1 MAEEIEVPGKPI
13 NLGGGSQEI
22 PVYTPVGPGSMGG
35 GSPRLS
41 SDQLYAGI
49 QTQSSALPNISA
61 SSLPDSSRYNVYLP
75 GRDMEEMY
83 GQQQSTWEKWGNGFG
98 KMVGTATT
106 SFLNGTVGTV
116 YGIGSMIRDAK
127 VSSFYDNEFGRGLD
141 STNKYLENYLPNFYT
156 KAEKDASWYSPD
168 NILTANFFSDKV
180 LKNLGYSIGS
190 IGAGF
195 AWGGILKSIGLT
207 NRLVQAGRGLE
218 TVEAVENA
226 ILTAPK
232 IGRYGAVNNALTGLS
247 NQYLKPLGA
256 KSLTNADRGLTSV
269 FGTMGESSFESL
281 QNLNAVR
288 EKMIKSYISK
298 YGKEPTGT
306 ALDEINDYA
315 EKVGNYTWGM
325 NVALLSATN
334 YIQLPKILNSSK
346 VAERR
351 MMNQIVKENVEKG
364 VTLADRVA
372 AKYIKSPSL
381 LEAIAGKPGRLF
393 NKYVVNPAAL
403 LFAPIEAFEEGA
415 QYSIQIGTEDYFSRA
430 YNVNDDVSSFWEN
443 VSGAFENVL
452 GEGVNKTLSTKEG
465 LESILIGGLSGG
477 IQTSF
482 SPFGQNTIKERGFF
496 GEGGIKGTNTED
508 AIKAINDSKN
518 INQVLKDA
526 VKYGNIAINSQK
538 LRQEDIAN
546 NDTLNEKDHEQDYTL
561 SYIMPRVKYGKVDSI
576 KEEIGLY
583 KQQSLSDQ
591 GFQELQNE
599 GVVLTGETREK
610 FIQRLDNITQTATQV
625 NKTFE
630 LFDDKYSVLL
640 DKDGKRLYTDDLIE
654 KMTYASAKV
663 IDYDKR
669 TSELQ
674 SKLAGQGILTS
685 EIDLV
690 LFNNAAWK
698 TGDIKTAL
706 NDKDVQ
712 AAILKVSSELENLE
726 SINQDEIVEDLS
738 DYVDLTIR
746 RKSFLEDFNEMK
758 SNPEKF
764 KTEEPVAPENQLA
777 PPPLKPGE
785 TVPTIS
791 IKTKTGEKQIEIGT
805 EYFLGRVV
813 GKDKNGKDVYRL
825 PRLTVLGENEDGT
838 IQIKDNNGVRNISKE
853 EFEDYKLAK
862 VETTLSNKKAKYFL
876 EHWNTKFEFNF
887 GKGIKQIGRL
897 EWNDKDKILT
907 FVYLNK
913 KGQRKEIEVTGDQF
927 IPKKGFTDPMIKA
940 VGQLTKEQ
948 EKAQE
953 ELAEDAKTDPRV
965 AVKRAER
972 IRILAELFDELSVRQ
987 DKTIALIDRK
997 QKQIAKIKEDLA
1009 KLEQEIANAEVDG
1022 RSKNSVRF
1030 KAATKKALA
1039 NAISLSRTQEQLE
1052 EQVVYLENDSQELD
1066 FNLSYISDL
1075 ISNVDL
1081 LPTDSKELLAE
1092 LNENLIDLE
1101 VLQETTYKQI
1111 ATITSLI
1118 KETEKA
1124 LNSFIDFISNL
1135 IEKFEAKF
1143 PNVPRIM
1150 GQDYVD
1156 FLKTNPNFLKL
1167 KPYYREELSELEDL
1181 IGMVEDGDI
1190 SPSQTKLDDLKEH
1203 LAIMEKDAQEFQ
1215 KEIDVKTLVLKKFE
1229 EVAAKYKAQ
1238 KAEEDKLQRD
1248 EKLIEQ
1254 FIGTLGGYTQTHV
1267 NDKSYEAAS
1276 KKTIMEVVLSTIGSG
1291 KDDANK
1297 PFNIRLKNF
1306 AFKFNKL
1313 VNKDTIRGV
1322 IVTNDT
1328 QNDIIPG
1335 LTEHLMSD
1343 VTEKQKAKY
1352 DHTKTIVLVITD
1364 ADGNPVDENGVTIPK
1379 GADLLNTAIYQ
1390 VFPTEKLTAEYNG
1403 KMESMFR
1410 EGTDPKIEASL
1421 REQYAEWRASI
1432 LARTELSKPVSISR
1446 SFGIAEYSKIKNQYG
1461 EEINYDVR
1469 NSVEEAGL
1477 ITNDDLVQSQ
1487 AITVA
1492 TTNDSIEFGNTT
1504 FKTPLGGVFLKVKDG
1519 LYKLFNRKFN
1529 EKEATAIYDVI
1540 HQLSKNGNGKEGKLS
1555 PESTNLINW
1564 LKSVVYWGIN
1574 KTQEGERKEAGYN
1587 SVWFETVKEDDKKV
1601 TRLFISA
1608 KEKDS
1613 TQQFEF
1619 TPTGLEE
1626 RKADI
1631 ILLLTKLYSNTD
1643 AKLVNNSGNYNN
1655 KYYQITGINSEGK
1668 PITTTWPNYQSYL
1681 LSDKTPDGSPREVPL
1696 STPIRKLNGED
1707 DVNKD
1712 GYYFTLTDD
1721 SEFEIPELVSE
1732 APVEAPLAPA
1742 AEEKEETS
1750 SPVVPVQAAP
1760 VAATPQKFNL
1770 EGGENTIPIGT
1781 FGNVK
1786 FRLNGEKY
1794 IETDG
1799 KKGLDFDIPF
1809 DTLASLILA
1818 RNISEDAGRNLI
1830 ANVIIAKFKPQLDA
1844 MSLTSP
1850 ETIEE
1855 VAEAAP
1861 IITPVTEEEVKADT
1875 DKLAEILAKAAKIA
1889 PRDNEANRI
1898 KLEKE
1903 IEDFTPEDWNKIEAF
1918 IKKVLPTIPFYRVK
1932 NMIEATNGRQAWGM
1946 LHKGAIYVT
1955 ENAEVGTAYHEVF
1968 EAIWKMFSSPEEKKA
1983 ILNEFKNRSGSFV
1996 DRETGITI
2004 TYKDATAQQVKEQL
2018 AEEFRDYVLTGKHFD
2033 KNQGKSFIGRMFSEL
2048 MDFIKAFFTEENALG
2063 NTQQLFENITSGYYA
2078 KYNPYE
2084 SNLSYAN
2091 KGIIDIDTVE
2101 AGEGAEF
2108 RLTPIPAQ
2116 QMIDIVEDMTYSTLA
2131 TLSKN
2136 NEDLFTAGA
2145 SINKKQTLAKLNE
2158 EILNRVSE
2166 QIAILNS
2173 IKNDPET
2180 IESEKK
2186 KAIANQANKVNLY
2199 KKIES
2204 DWDLIVKRYEKKLKT
2219 FSIEFDEND
2228 NLLRTDEDNT
2238 GKGDYIDSRKID
2250 NFRKANSAIKLLFG
2264 TLARTVVTKTGKIE
2278 LDPSTI
2284 GGAQLIPS
2292 DKVFITL
2299 KNALYDS
2306 LTVDQMFDRLKAI
2319 GQSDS
2324 DYAVLYYRITRSKVT
2339 DASIDFDKLQE
2350 HDLQLISAF
2359 WKAMKGQNANVISVF
2374 TLPSGQVVIGDSNL
2388 SQASRQAKRKLS
2400 NEIISSI
2407 KTDNPYIKY
2416 NESTGKYNV
2425 ATNNKGEKII
2435 DSYVL
2440 YANDLKTY
2448 TSFLKNIGIV
2458 FNEKELKQKL
2468 SNDQQLEFKTVVEGI
2483 KKSLSNVN
2491 NVVSLS
2497 NTSLEI
2503 DGTLLKLGSI
2513 QSIIEYPEFESTY
2526 FNVNGERTQTYLGSN
2541 ALSELYAVL
2550 KSIKNIKELEGTN
2563 YGYLL
2568 TDVFS
2573 KGDASVMLNKMF
2585 NVATTGNRRD
2595 GTEELLHPVY
2605 IDGTIDEKKNKKT
2618 ESSKLSIKQ
2627 RIIQEINLNISG
2639 VFMNLVPGDASIEWA
2654 IRMFNK
2660 KSPFVTKEDFDYD
2673 EHLKIFSNYFISEV
2687 NLAKDGRTTAK
2698 PNNSGELRFF
2708 KDILGED
2715 YKKVWNATSK
2725 KESGEK
2731 IYDDNKAVIDKAVN
2745 KFIAA
2750 EAADTRDLLDVYG
2763 ITKLTDEGLAVEDLA
2778 FTEGETITEEELAEK
2793 LNLLAVNYI
2802 IANIEMHKLIYSD
2815 PYQYKE
2821 ELKRIKNFLSPR
2833 QPLLTGSSLLNSTF
2847 NKLYNK
2853 FYDKDDIG
2861 YSDMTTEIFRS
2872 SVIADIFSTDE
2883 LPGYDTPYEETD
2895 GGGYISLKAN
2905 RIFGIRAGS
2914 WTPSNDLQYRYDIA
2928 YEKTVRGENL
2938 TEEKKKEKGLTLTK
2952 EEKNFNIRKIVNKED
2967 GKVSYIG
2974 NNPNVK
2980 STYTTRK
2987 PIVSG
2992 NKADGKN
2999 YNDIV
3004 LDKFA
3009 LTPLSYRILHELN
3022 PTSNALKLYDKM
3034 QAEEVD
3040 YVVYNSGRKVGAGI
3054 ATPLYKTGGE
3064 FNTDV
3069 FKEINNI
3076 PFTIMGVQSE
3086 VPSKEESIVTQGS
3099 QITKLVTLDFLEAGM
3114 PIDFMPEEKDF
3125 NKRYVQWIALEDK
3138 ESYNEGDNL
3147 YKEIINNQ
3155 TLLEEKIKQGYK
3167 ILLSK
3172 LGITESTNDKNE
3184 KTFKIT
3190 NVDKLIDTLT
3200 NEILKREVNENIIK
3214 AFEQFKENKGIILE
3228 ATPAYQQI
3236 RNILYSIAN
3245 KNVISPK
3252 ISGGSKVQV
3261 SSALLESVRAEGK
3274 EITDKEGVTRTVY
3287 GSTDLKFYRNKNGER
3302 VCQIMI
3308 GRWFKSDMSDKDL
3321 LDYLNKTDEGK
3332 KILRGVAFRI
3342 PTQKQNSID
3351 VFEIKRFLPDSF
3363 GDNVII
3369 PSALVKK
3376 AGSDFDIDKLSMYL
3390 KNVFQDASGRLKI
3403 VTRKGNEEESK
3414 KEYTNLYREKI
3425 LNKVDKIQNTEQ
3437 FKNDLLNILYKIEK
3451 VENNQIDFANNE
3463 EEKFFNDNKEILQEI
3478 INQASDAEINPSDYI
3493 KDQLSKIEGKKEELV
3508 SKLFNINLKED
3519 FVNNMYKKAL
3529 DNEYIQSLEN
3539 IISHPLNFDNLIKPN
3554 SAKELEDLSK
3564 EIVVLTGQKKIDYS
3578 SVGNMLNRRF
3588 MSQLRQDFVTGKFAI
3603 GIAATAQTNHADN
3616 QRTFITIDRDKLN
3629 TDAISDVDKYW
3640 LGNGIINLP
3649 HNTVENKATLSMINN
3664 TDGRSISDI
3673 IGQFIDG
3680 FVDISK
3686 GPWIMKLGATPNV
3699 VGTWL
3704 FLTKVGVPI
3713 RTTAYFMNQPI
3724 IRDYLS
3730 NIQSDGYS
3738 YLFMDQYVND
3748 VKEQYPTS
3756 KNVKAT
3762 YLPGEKELKD
3772 MLSGKDLKP
3781 LQNAQQH
3788 LILDEFLKYAKMA
3801 EHLFKVQQATNFDTA
3816 NLNDN
3821 FLIFK
3826 KIIQLERTKNTII
3839 SSADDLLNT
3848 SFKNVLKNAIFDIR
3862 NAFAQILL
3870 SDKGRVREV
3879 MQAVL
3884 LPYVDRSDR
3893 DFVKISQTAVNTLF
3907 DWAMLNSKHGES
3919 QYSNQISKT
3928 LLGNSTEK
3936 SAATQIIE
3944 FRDAV
3949 KKNPNHVLHNNI
3961 VLNKLE
3967 IEAGK
3972 KTSKPDNLYL
3982 AGRDNVYDQNLIIDG
3997 FREIREAL
4005 GTENKDLYGKL
4016 VRVAILQSGL
4026 TVSPI
4031 SFTSLL
4037 PYEDFNE
4044 VYNVALATLENLPNL
4059 ADFQKLN
4066 IFERTNWNNTDAI
4079 PSKSAFLVKNVRGG
4093 MTNINEDFLDKGLVN
4108 AMNKGEVTKVISI
4121 STKSLEGRSDFM
4133 TYSWQSDVIFDS
4145 EKGEFVI
4152 LTKKLKAIARRKGD
4166 YSYVKKGLFQ
4176 RVYVENENGVRV
4188 PFTQTSKDGKYIN
4201 YLYKMVNAWGDS
4213 YRANESY
4220 DVVKPSILDNDY
4232 QKVIIESTDDD
4243 VLSVLD
4249 NLPATAPATSVKVK
4263 LKDGNSYTSDQLGA
4277 KMLLAMGYTSQ
4288 EAGKIIKDNKC

>member
-1 MAEEIEVPGKPI
+1 MPDTPLVNRTGLEQSF
-13 NLGGGSQEI
+13 GGYESTAAFTDLPTVAHKELSNPSPSITEDGQPAPS
-22 PVYTPVGPGSMGG
+22 PVDALERIALSAKHSDRKMGG
-35 GSPRLS
+35 GIDRSLSEVTSPRYKAFVPG
-41 SDQLYAGI
+41 DYNNEDAYA
-49 QTQSSALPNISA
+49 Q
-61 SSLPDSSRYNVYLP
+61 
-75 GRDMEEMY
+75 
-83 GQQQSTWEKWGNGFG
+83 GQGWSEKMVNSVGKGLLLTGTTFLQSTVGMVNG
-98 KMVGTATT
+98 
-106 SFLNGTVGTV
+106 L
-116 YGIGSMIRDAK
+116 IRWKQDGRAA
-127 VSSFYDNEFGRGLD
+127 SFYDNDMTRSIDEI
-141 STNKYLENYLPNFYT
+141 NKKAENFLPNYYT
-156 KAEKDASWYSPD
+156 DAEKNASWYSPTK
-168 NILTANFFSDKV
+168 IFTANFFWDGIIKNMGFAAGAMLAGGVFTKGLSSIPGLARLFSVGKAAEALAATEEGLLAADKVAETYGKIKGLSDKFLSSYKLLNPGGRAMV
-180 LKNLGYSIGS
+180 AGLSTTGE
-190 IGAGF
+190 AGF
-195 AWGGILKSIGLT
+195 EGYNNMTQFRDERIQEYKD
-207 NRLVQAGRGLE
+207 
-218 TVEAVENA
+218 
-226 ILTAPK
+226 K
-232 IGRYGAVNNALTGLS
+232 HYGE
-247 NQYLKPLGA
+247 
-256 KSLTNADRGLTSV
+256 D
-269 FGTMGESSFESL
+269 
-281 QNLNAVR
+281 
-288 EKMIKSYISK
+288 
-298 YGKEPTGT
+298 PTGT
-306 ALDEINDYA
+306 DLTNINQLA
-315 EKVGNYTWGM
+315 ESVGNSSFLL
-325 NVALLSATN
+325 NVGLLTATN
-334 YIQLPKILNSSK
+334 YIQWPKILGSSYK
-346 VAERR
+346 A
-351 MMNQIVKENVEKG
+351 EKG
-364 VTLADRVA
+364 MINSLTKEIGDITTDVA
-372 AKYIKSPSL
+372 GNLIEKK
-381 LEAIAGKPGRLF
+381 AITRFGKMLSGVNKVRPYLF
-393 NKYVVNPAAL
+393 SAS
-403 LFAPIEAFEEGA
+403 EGFEEGA
-415 QYSIQIGTEDYFSRA
+415 QYAIQVGTQDY
-430 YNVNDDVSSFWEN
+430 YNKKNKGNATSFVDSLSEGITQTLGTNEGMEN
-443 VSGAFENVL
+443 V
-452 GEGVNKTLSTKEG
+452 
-465 LESILIGGLSGG
+465 LIGGLSGSLMQARG
-477 IQTSF
+477 TYAERKEKS
-482 SPFGQNTIKERGFF
+482 QNTKDFLQAVNKYKLSSFTKDTIDSVNRGTVLQEERENHLRQGDIL
-496 GEGGIKGTNTED
+496 E
-508 AIKAINDSKN
+508 S
-518 INQVLKDA
+518 KDA
-526 VKYGNIAINSQK
+526 EADYIINYLTPRIKYGRFDLVTS
-538 LRQEDIAN
+538 DIA
-546 NDTLNEKDHEQDYTL
+546 D
-561 SYIMPRVKYGKVDSI
+561 
-576 KEEIGLY
+576 Y
-583 KQQSLSDQ
+583 KQLAMSDEGFAQLQAEGKALSTDTKEAFLQRLTNLEFTAGNMKSLYQSLNLRY
-591 GFQELQNE
+591 GGLQ
-599 GVVLTGETREK
+599 T
-610 FIQRLDNITQTATQV
+610 
-625 NKTFE
+625 
-630 LFDDKYSVLL
+630 
-640 DKDGKRLYTDDLIE
+640 KDGKALYSPEVFD
-654 KMTYASAKV
+654 KMVYAATKV
-663 IDYDKR
+663 ADYDKR
-669 TSELQ
+669 LPSLSFQLADSNIDTDTIAKDLLAGNSESYNAALAKVESVKGEKQDDNIQALQDFSELT
-674 SKLAGQGILTS
+674 L
-685 EIDLV
+685 
-690 LFNNAAWK
+690 
-698 TGDIKTAL
+698 
-706 NDKDVQ
+706 
-712 AAILKVSSELENLE
+712 
-726 SINQDEIVEDLS
+726 
-738 DYVDLTIR
+738 R
-746 RKSFLEDFNEMK
+746 RQQFLEEYDAIKK
-758 SNPEKF
+758 SPKEF
-764 KTEEPVAPENQLA
+764 KESEPVASENQLA

-785 TVPTIS
+785 KVPTIS

-805 EYFLGRVV
+805 EYFLGRTV
-813 GKDKNGKDVYRL
+813 GKDKDGKPINRL

-838 IQIKDNNGVRNISKE
+838 IQVKDVNGIRNISKE

-862 VETTLSNKKAKYFL
+862 VSSTLADKKGKYFL
-876 EHWNTKFEFNF
+876 YHWNVEYEHYGRKNKDGTPAK
-887 GKGIKQIGRL
+887 GRL
-897 EWNDKDKILT
+897 EYNEKDRILD
-907 FVYLNK
+907 FVYTRNGVEK
-913 KGQRKEIEVTGDQF
+913 REEITGDQLV
-927 IPKKGFTDPMIKA
+927 PAKGYKHGMIKPI
-940 VGQLTKEQ
+940 GLLTEEQ
-948 EKAQE
+948 TQSE
-953 ELAEDAKTDPRV
+953 EEFKEDAKTDPRV
-965 AVKRAER
+965 SAKRAER
-972 IRILAELFDELSVRQ
+972 IRILSELFDELSVRQ
-987 DKTIALIDRK
+987 DKTSSLIDRK

-1030 KAATKKALA
+1030 KASTKKALA

-1190 SPSQTKLDDLKEH
+1190 SPSQTKLDGLKEH

-1267 NDKSYEAAS
+1267 NDKSYEVAS

-1313 VNKDTIRGV
+1313 VNKDAIRGV

-1343 VTEKQKAKY
+1343 ATEKQKAKFDY
-1352 DHTKTIVLVITD
+1352 TKTIVLVITD
-1364 ADGNPVDENGVTIPK
+1364 ADGNPIDENGITIPE

-1403 KMESMFR
+1403 KVESMFR

-1432 LARTELSKPVSISR
+1432 LARTELSKPVSISK

-1477 ITNDDLVQSQ
+1477 VTNDDLVQSQ

-1721 SEFEIPELVSE
+1721 SEFEIPELVPE

-1786 FRLNGEKY
+1786 FRLNGKKY

-1799 KKGLDFDIPF
+1799 KKGLAFEIPF
-1809 DTLASLILA
+1809 DTLANFILA
-1818 RNISEDAGRNLI
+1818 RNVSEDKARNII
-1830 ANVIIAKFKPQLDA
+1830 ANVMIAKFKPQLDA

-2108 RLTPIPAQ
+2108 RLTTIPAQ

-2145 SINKKQTLAKLNE
+2145 SINKKQTLAKLKQ
-2158 EILNRVSE
+2158 EILNRVLE
-2166 QIAILNS
+2166 QIGILNS

-2186 KAIANQANKVNLY
+2186 KAIANEANKVNLY
-2199 KKIES
+2199 KDIES
-2204 DWDLIVKRYEKKLKT
+2204 DWDLIVKRYEEKLKT

-2228 NLLRTDEDNT
+2228 NLLITDEDNT

-2264 TLARTVVTKTGKIE
+2264 TLARTVVTKTGKID

-2503 DGTLLKLGSI
+2503 DGTLLKLGAI

-2568 TDVFS
+2568 TDAFNNTNISES

-2660 KSPFVTKEDFDYD
+2660 KSPFVTKEDFNYD

-2861 YSDMTTEIFRS
+2861 YSDMTTEIFKS
-2872 SVIADIFSTDE
+2872 SVIADVFSTDE
-2883 LPGYDTPYEETD
+2883 LPGYEKPYEETD

-2914 WTPSNDLQYRYDIA
+2914 WTPANDLQYRYDIA
-2928 YEKTVRGENL
+2928 YEKTVKGENL

-2987 PIVSG
+2987 PIVAG

-3034 QAEEVD
+3034 QTEKVD

-3274 EITDKEGVTRTVY
+3274 EITDKEGNTRTVY

-3616 QRTFITIDRDKLN
+3616 QRTLITIDRDKLN

-3640 LGNGIINLP
+3640 LGDGIINLP

-3772 MLSGKDLKP
+3772 MLSSKDLKP

-4066 IFERTNWNNTDAI
+4066 IFERTNWNNTNAI
-4079 PSKSAFLVKNVRGG
+4079 PSKSAFLVKNVIGG
-4093 MTNINEDFLDKGLVN
+4093 MTNINEDFLDKGLVS
-4108 AMNKGEVTKVISI
+4108 AMNKGDVAKVISI

-4166 YSYVKKGLFQ
+4166 YSYIKKGLFQ
-4176 RVYVENENGVRV
+4176 RVYVENDNGVRV

-4288 EAGKIIKDNKC
+4288 EAGKIIKNNKC

>member
-1 MAEEIEVPGKPI
+1 MAEDINPIQGDRMLGMEQRLTEELKPVNLPIDIPNVVPRSNIREPEGKI
-13 NLGGGSQEI
+13 QNTQNYKDIFYNLLDQASPKTGNDFPGVSGSDI
-22 PVYTPVGPGSMGG
+22 D
-35 GSPRLS
+35 LS
-41 SDQLYAGI
+41 G
-49 QTQSSALPNISA
+49 
-61 SSLPDSSRYNVYLP
+61 RYPKFYP
-75 GRDMEEMY
+75 GRDNEEMY
-83 GQQQSTWEKWGNGFG
+83 AQSQGGFEKAYNGIT
-98 KMVGTATT
+98 KMAGIASAT
-106 SFLNGTVGTV
+106 FINGTVGAV
-116 YGIGSMIRDAK
+116 YGAIKSAETGKI
-127 VSSFYDNEFGRGLD
+127 SSFYNNDLATSLNDWTDTLE
-141 STNKYLENYLPNFYT
+141 NKYAHYKTEREKNGSWWEPANVFTGNFLW
-156 KAEKDASWYSPD
+156 DG
-168 NILTANFFSDKV
+168 IV
-180 LKNLGYSIGS
+180 KNLGFSL
-190 IGAGF
+190 GAAASGF
-195 AWGGILKSIGLT
+195 AWGGALKAIGLT
-207 NRLVQAGRGLE
+207 SKLMSGGVKLASQADDIIANSALLPATQRLSAINSELSAVLGSVGRGLMKSDRAIVA
-218 TVEAVENA
+218 TFGTIGEAGLEA
-226 ILTAPK
+226 
-232 IGRYGAVNNALTGLS
+232 LS
-247 NQYLKPLGA
+247 NSKA
-256 KSLTNADRGLTSV
+256 
-269 FGTMGESSFESL
+269 F
-281 QNLNAVR
+281 R
-288 EKMIKSYISK
+288 EQM
-298 YGKEPTGT
+298 
-306 ALDEINDYA
+306 INDFVADKGYQPT
-315 EKVGNYTWGM
+315 ETDLKEIDRLSESVGNFSYFA
-325 NVALLSATN
+325 NSALLTATN
-334 YIQLPKILNSSK
+334 YIQLPKIFSSSFKNEKNILNNI
-346 VAERR
+346 EFT
-351 MMNQIVKENVEKG
+351 EG
-364 VTLADRVA
+364 
-372 AKYIKSPSL
+372 
-381 LEAIAGKPGRLF
+381 
-393 NKYVVNPAAL
+393 KYVDALPAKGFGKL
-403 LFAPIEAFEEGA
+403 LYKSKNVASLFFNTSEAFEEGA
-415 QYSIQIGTEDYFSRA
+415 QFAIQTGTQNYFKKKSKGSEEA
-430 YNVNDDVSSFWEN
+430 SVMDDGVLFGIKEAITSDEGTLNIFTGGF
-443 VSGAFENVL
+443 SGALQSSGIVGVKNKRL
-452 GEGVNKTLSTKEG
+452 AIGETGKIGERGITGYGGEEGKLRTESIVALNKSRIKDKMKDAYSNIKAAEVIQAEREEAIRRG
-465 LESILIGGLSGG
+465 DILESKDLEFDYAHNFITTRLKY
-477 IQTSF
+477 
-482 SPFGQNTIKERGFF
+482 NAKESIDF
-496 GEGGIKGTNTED
+496 E
-508 AIKAINDSKN
+508 
-518 INQVLKDA
+518 
-526 VKYGNIAINSQK
+526 IAS
-538 LRQEDIAN
+538 L
-546 NDTLNEKDHEQDYTL
+546 
-561 SYIMPRVKYGKVDSI
+561 
-576 KEEIGLY
+576 
-583 KQQSLSDQ
+583 KQQAITDFL
-591 GFQELQNE
+591 GLKQEGYAAATDTQESFL
-599 GVVLTGETREK
+599 R
-610 FIQRLDNITQTATQV
+610 RLDNLQIHADNSVKLYEAANLKYKGLV
-625 NKTFE
+625 NKETGEPTYSEDILDRLVYAASKVADYDLRAPQLATNLLANNVSIAGILEDIVLKGVPSEEATKEALSAIDALNTINSDE
-630 LFDDKYSVLL
+630 LK
-640 DKDGKRLYTDDLIE
+640 TDLKDLIE
-654 KMTYASAKV
+654 
-663 IDYDKR
+663 
-669 TSELQ
+669 
-674 SKLAGQGILTS
+674 
-685 EIDLV
+685 
-690 LFNNAAWK
+690 
-698 TGDIKTAL
+698 
-706 NDKDVQ
+706 
-712 AAILKVSSELENLE
+712 
-726 SINQDEIVEDLS
+726 LS
-738 DYVDLTIR
+738 LR
-746 RKSFLEDFNEMK
+746 RKQFLDEYKEIK
-758 SNPEKF
+758 STPEKF
-764 KTEEPVAPENQLA
+764 KEPEPIAPENQLA

-785 TVPTIS
+785 KIPTVT

-805 EYFLGRVV
+805 EYFLGRSI
-813 GKDKNGKDVYRL
+813 GKDKDGKDEYRL

-838 IQIKDNNGVRNISKE
+838 IQVKDANGIRNISKE
-853 EFEDYKLAK
+853 KFEDYKLAK
-862 VETTLSNKKAKYFL
+862 VETTLSDKKANYFL
-876 EHWNTKFEFNF
+876 KNWNADFEFNF
-887 GKGIKQIGRL
+887 GKGIKQIGKL
-897 EWNDKDKILT
+897 EWSDKDRILT
-907 FVYLNK
+907 FVYFNK
-913 KGQRKEIEVTGDQF
+913 KGEKKEIEVTGDQF
-927 IPKKGFTDPMIKA
+927 EAQGTFKDPMIKKI
-940 VGQLTKEQ
+940 GNITKEE
-948 EKAQE
+948 EKDLK
-953 ELAEDAKTDPRV
+953 ELTEDAKTDNRV
-965 AVKRAER
+965 SAKRAER
-972 IRILAELFDELSVRQ
+972 IRILSELFDELSTRQ

-1009 KLEQEIANAEVDG
+1009 KLEQEIANAEIDG

-1092 LNENLIDLE
+1092 LNENILDLE

-1111 ATITSLI
+1111 ATIVSLI

-1124 LNSFIDFISNL
+1124 INSFIDFISNL

-1156 FLKTNPNFLKL
+1156 FLKANPNFLKL

-1190 SPSQTKLDDLKEH
+1190 VPNQTKLDNLKEH

-1215 KEIDVKTLVLKKFE
+1215 KEIDAKTLILKKFE
-1229 EVAAKYKAQ
+1229 QVAEQYKKQ
-1238 KAEEDKLQRD
+1238 KEEEDKLQRD

-1267 NDKSYEAAS
+1267 NDKSYEVAS
-1276 KKTIMEVVLSTIGSG
+1276 KKTAMEVVLSTIGSG
-1291 KDDANK
+1291 IEDAK
-1297 PFNIRLKNF
+1297 KLFNIRLKNF
-1306 AFKFNKL
+1306 AFNFNKL
-1313 VNKDTIRGV
+1313 ANKDAIRGV
-1322 IVTNDT
+1322 IVTNNT

-1335 LTEHLMSD
+1335 LTEHLMLD
-1343 VTEKQKAKY
+1343 ATEKQKAKY
-1352 DHTKTIVLVITD
+1352 DPTKTIVLVITD
-1364 ADGNPVDENGVTIPK
+1364 ADGNPVDVNGVTIPK
-1379 GADLLNTAIYQ
+1379 GTDPKVLLNTAIYQ

-1403 KMESMFR
+1403 KIESMFR

-1421 REQYAEWRASI
+1421 REQYTEWRASI

-1477 ITNDDLVQSQ
+1477 ITNDDLLETQ
-1487 AITVA
+1487 AITVV

-1529 EKEATAIYDVI
+1529 EKEATTIYDVI
-1540 HQLSKNGNGKEGKLS
+1540 LQLAKNGNGKEGKLS
-1555 PESTNLINW
+1555 PESTKLITW
-1564 LKSVVYWGIN
+1564 LKSTIYWGIN

-1587 SVWFETVKEDDKKV
+1587 SVWFETVKEDGKEV

-1619 TPTGLEE
+1619 TPTGLAE
-1626 RKADI
+1626 RKTDI

-1643 AKLVNNSGNYNN
+1643 AKLVNDKSSYNN
-1655 KYYQITGINSEGK
+1655 KYSQITGINSEGK

-1721 SEFEIPELVSE
+1721 SEFEIPELVPE
-1732 APVEAPLAPA
+1732 APIEAPLAPV

-1750 SPVVPVQAAP
+1750 SPVVPVQAAPVQAAP

-1786 FRLNGEKY
+1786 FRLNGKKY

-1830 ANVIIAKFKPQLDA
+1830 ANVIIAKCKPQLDA

-1875 DKLAEILAKAAKIA
+1875 DKLAEILARAAKIA

-1932 NMIEATNGRQAWGM
+1932 NMIDASNGRQAWGM

-1996 DRETGITI
+1996 DRETGTTI

-2048 MDFIKAFFTEENALG
+2048 IDFIKAFFSEENALS

-2084 SNLSYAN
+2084 SKLSYAN

-2101 AGEGAEF
+2101 AGEGSEF
-2108 RLTPIPAQ
+2108 RLTAIPAQ

-2145 SINKKQTLAKLNE
+2145 SINKKETLAKLKE

-2166 QIAILNS
+2166 QVAILNS

-2186 KAIANQANKVNLY
+2186 KAIVNEANKVNLHIN
-2199 KKIES
+2199 IES
-2204 DWDLIVKRYEKKLKT
+2204 DWDLIVKRYEEKLKT

-2264 TLARTVVTKTGKIE
+2264 TLARTVVTKTGKID

-2299 KNALYDS
+2299 KNVLYDS

-2339 DASIDFDKLQE
+2339 DASIDFNKLQE

-2416 NESTGKYNV
+2416 NEYTGKYNV

-2468 SNDQQLEFKTVVEGI
+2468 SSDQQLEFKTVVEGI

-2491 NVVSLS
+2491 NVVALS

-2503 DGTLLKLGSI
+2503 DGTLLKLGAI

-2526 FNVNGERTQTYLGSN
+2526 FNVNGERTQTYLGTN

-2573 KGDASVMLNKMF
+2573 KGDASVLLNKMF

-2605 IDGTIDEKKNKKT
+2605 IDGTINEKKNKKT

-2731 IYDDNKAVIDKAVN
+2731 IYNDNKAVIDKAVN

-2763 ITKLTDEGLAVEDLA
+2763 ITKLTDEGLSVEDLA
-2778 FTEGETITEEELAEK
+2778 FTEGETISNEELSEK

-2815 PYQYKE
+2815 PYQYKD

-2833 QPLLTGSSLLNSTF
+2833 QPLLTGSSLLNNTF

-2861 YSDMTTEIFRS
+2861 YSEMSTEIFRS

-2883 LPGYDTPYEETD
+2883 LPGYENPYEETD

-2914 WTPSNDLQYRYDIA
+2914 WTPANEMQYRYDIA
-2928 YEKTVRGENL
+2928 YEKTVKGENL
-2938 TEEKKKEKGLTLTK
+2938 TEEKKKEKGLILTE
-2952 EEKNFNIRKIVNKED
+2952 EEKSFNIRKIVNKED
-2967 GKVSYIG
+2967 GKVSYVG
-2974 NNPNVK
+2974 NNPNIK

-2987 PIVSG
+2987 PIVAG

-3022 PTSNALKLYDKM
+3022 PTSNALKLYNKM

-3064 FNTDV
+3064 FNTDA
-3069 FKEINNI
+3069 FEEINNI

-3086 VPSKEESIVTQGS
+3086 VPSKEEAIVTQGS

-3167 ILLSK
+3167 TLLTK
-3172 LGITESTNDKNE
+3172 LGITESTNDENE
-3184 KTFKIT
+3184 KTFEIT

-3274 EITDKEGVTRTVY
+3274 EITDEKGVTRTVY

-3414 KEYTNLYREKI
+3414 KEYTNLYRDKI
-3425 LNKVDKIQNTEQ
+3425 LSKVDKIQNTEQ

-3463 EEKFFNDNKEILQEI
+3463 EEKFFNNNKEILQEI
-3478 INQASDAEINPSDYI
+3478 INQAADAEINPSDYI

-3508 SKLFNINLKED
+3508 SKLFNNNLKED

-3539 IISHPLNFDNLIKPN
+3539 IVSHPLNFDNLIKPN

-3564 EIVVLTGQKKIDYS
+3564 EIVELTKQKEIDYS

-3616 QRTFITIDRDKLN
+3616 QRTLITIDRDKLN

-3640 LGNGIINLP
+3640 LGDGVINLP
-3649 HNTVENKATLSMINN
+3649 HNTLSNKATLSMINN
-3664 TDGRSISDI
+3664 TDGKSISDI

-3680 FVDISK
+3680 FVDIAK

-3699 VGTWL
+3699 AGTWL

-3826 KIIQLERTKNTII
+3826 KIIQLERTENTII

-3919 QYSNQISKT
+3919 QYSNQITKT

-3949 KKNPNHVLHNNI
+3949 NKNPNHVLHNNI

-4093 MTNINEDFLDKGLVN
+4093 MTNINEDFLDKKLVS
-4108 AMNKGEVTKVISI
+4108 AMNKGDVTKVISI

-4145 EKGEFVI
+4145 ERGEFVP

-4166 YSYVKKGLFQ
+4166 YSYIKKGLFQ

-4188 PFTQTSKDGKYIN
+4188 PFTQASKDGKYIN

-4213 YRANESY
+4213 YRVNESY

-4232 QKVIIESTDDD
+4232 QKVIKESTDDD

-4249 NLPATAPATSVKVK
+4249 NLPVTTPATSVKVK